1 MKTIAAISTPPGSG
15 GIAVIRLSGQD
26 ALEIAARAWK
36 GKNLT
41 EASSHTAHL
50 GTLCDPNGEP
60 IDQCVATIFRGPNS
74 FTGENTVEF
83 SLHGSRWIQRKAME
97 ALLAFGA
104 TPANP
109 GEFTQRAFINGK
121 IDLAQAEA
129 VADLIASS
137 SRAAHKMALRQMDGS
152 FSHRLEQLRSQ
163 IIELASLLELELDFS
178 EEEVEFADRKKLRE
192 LTDTTIATISN
203 LADTYS
209 AGRAFKEGVPVVIA
223 GAPNAGKSTLL
234 NALLQTDKAIV
245 SDIPGTTRDIVE
257 DTIEIGGILFRFLDT
272 AGLRETTDTIEA
284 IGIDRAREALHKAS
298 IILWLIDPTVPLE
311 PQWKELQAAL
321 PNISDSKIILLQTK
335 SDIYPQPLKVPA
347 DLSELNLPAL
357 TQESKPGVGALT
369 QESVP
374 GVGAHNQESEPGL
387 VALTQ
392 ESEPDLGALTQ
403 ESEPDLGAL
412 TQISANTGEGINSLK
427 QALTR
432 IATSDHD
439 PANELIIT
447 NARHHSE
454 LTAGIEALR
463 RVRSALDTD
472 LSADFIAQDIREASH
487 HLGLVTGAITTDN
500 LLSSIFANFCIGK

>member
-83 SLHGSRWIQRKAME
+83 SLHGSRWIQRKAMD
-97 ALLAFGA
+97 ALLAFGSA
-104 TPANP
+104 PANP

-152 FSHRLEQLRSQ
+152 FSRRLEQLRTQ

-178 EEEVEFADRKKLRE
+178 EEELEFADRKKLRE

-284 IGIDRAREALHKAS
+284 IGIDRAREALQKAS

-374 GVGAHNQESEPGL
+374 GVGA
-387 VALTQ
+387 
-392 ESEPDLGALTQ
+392 
-403 ESEPDLGAL
+403 L

-447 NARHHSE
+447 NARHHTE
-454 LTAGIEALR
+454 LTAGIESLR
-463 RVRSALDTD
+463 RVRAALDTD